1 MTVFASIMIKFRNKI
16 MNFSYQKIAKPIMF
30 LQDPEKTHKR
40 AILAG
45 KILQS
50 NFVTR
55 GLTGA
60 LFNYQNEMLEQEING
75 IKFRNPIGLAA
86 GFDKNA
92 EIISTIENTGFGFT
106 EVGSVTA
113 KKCAGNPGTRL
124 WRLPEKES
132 IRVNLGLNNKG
143 AEEISKRLSGKKFGI
158 PVGISAAKTNCKETA
173 DREEGIK
180 DYIETLKKF
189 ESIGDYFTINVS
201 CPNAYGGQPF
211 NDAESFEQLMKE
223 VDKLKIK
230 KPIYIKM
237 SPDLTGENVK
247 QLIEISKKH
256 RISGFICSNLTK
268 KHEFENGGL
277 SGKAVCEK
285 ADKLLSQIYL
295 ETKGKMTLIGAG
307 GIFSAQDAY
316 EKIKLGANLLQ
327 LITGMIYK
335 GPSVISDINYG
346 LVELLRKDGYQ
357 NVKQAVGTAHK
368 I

>member
-1 MTVFASIMIKFRNKI
+1 MTLRDKI
-16 MNFSYQKIAKPIMF
+16 MNISYQKIAKPIMF

-50 NFVTR
+50 NFITR
-55 GLTGA
+55 GLTSA
-60 LFNYQNEMLEQEING
+60 LFNYQNKILEQEIQG
-75 IKFRNPIGLAA
+75 IRFRNPIGLAA

-92 EIISTIENTGFGFT
+92 ELIPILEKIGFGFV
-106 EVGSVTA
+106 EVGSITA
-113 KKCAGNPGTRL
+113 KACAGNTGTRL
-124 WRLPEKES
+124 WRLPERES

-143 AEEISKRLSGKKFGI
+143 ADEISRNLAGKKFGI

-173 DREEGIK
+173 NREQGIK

-211 NDAESFEQLMKE
+211 NDAESFEELMKE
-223 VDKLKIK
+223 IVKLKIK
-230 KPIYIKM
+230 KPTFIKM
-237 SPDLTGENVK
+237 SPDLTNENVS
-247 QLIEISKKH
+247 QLIEISKKYG
-256 RISGFICSNLTK
+256 ITGFICSNLTK

-277 SGKAVCEK
+277 SGKAVSEK
-285 ADKLLSQIYL
+285 ADKLLSQTYL

-307 GIFSAQDAY
+307 GIFNGNDAY
-316 EKIKLGANLLQ
+316 QKIKLGANLLQ

-335 GPSVISDINYG
+335 GPGVVGQINH
-346 LVELLRKDGYQ
+346 ELGEILKKDGYE
-357 NVKQAVGTAHK
+357 NIKEAVGTAHN

>member
-1 MTVFASIMIKFRNKI
+1 MSIGIRSKI
-16 MNFSYQKIAKPIMF
+16 MNFSYKKIAKPIMF

-40 AILAG
+40 AVLMG

-55 GLTGA
+55 GITSA
-60 LFNYQNEMLEQEING
+60 LFNYQNKMLEQEISG
-75 IKFRNPIGLAA
+75 IKFKNPIGLAA

-92 EIISTIENTGFGFT
+92 ELIPLLGKVGFGFV
-106 EVGSVTA
+106 EVGSITA
-113 KKCAGNPGTRL
+113 KECAGNPGTRL
-124 WRLPEKES
+124 WRMPEREC

-143 AEEISKRLSGKKFGI
+143 AEEISKKLMGKKFEI
-158 PVGISAAKTNCKETA
+158 PVGISVAKTNCEQTA

-189 ESIGDYFTINVS
+189 ADIGNYFTINVS
-201 CPNAYGGQPF
+201 CPNAFGGQPF
-211 NDAESFEQLMKE
+211 NDAESYEELMKE

-230 KPIYIKM
+230 KPIFIKM
-237 SPDLTGENVK
+237 SPDLTSENVK
-247 QLIEISKKH
+247 QLIEISKKYNVT
-256 RISGFICSNLTK
+256 GFICSNLTK

-277 SGKAVCEK
+277 SGKAVSEK
-285 ADKLLSQIYL
+285 ADQLLTQMYL

-307 GIFSAQDAY
+307 GIFNAQDAY

-346 LVELLRKDGYQ
+346 LVELLKKDGYE
-357 NVKQAVGTAHK
+357 NIKDAVGTAHK

>member
-1 MTVFASIMIKFRNKI
+1 MIKFRNKI

-30 LQDPEKTHKR
+30 LQDPERTHKQ
-40 AILAG
+40 AIMAG

-50 NFVTR
+50 NFITR
-55 GLTGA
+55 SATKM
-60 LFNYQNEMLEQEING
+60 LFNYQNEMLVQEING
-75 IKFRNPIGLAA
+75 MRFRNPIGLAA

-92 EIISTIENTGFGFT
+92 EIISTIENIGFGFT
-106 EVGSVTA
+106 EVGSITA
-113 KKCAGNPGTRL
+113 KACAGNTGKRL

-143 AEEISKRLSGKKFGI
+143 ADEISKGLSGKKFGI
-158 PVGISAAKTNCKETA
+158 PIGISAAKTNCKETA

-189 ESIGDYFTINVS
+189 ENIGDYFTINIS

-211 NDAESFEQLMKE
+211 NDAESFELLMKE
-223 VDKLKIK
+223 IDKLKIK
-230 KPIYIKM
+230 KPILIKM
-237 SPDLTGENVK
+237 SPDLTKENNK
-247 QLIEISKKH
+247 QLIDISKKH
-256 RISGFICSNLTK
+256 NISGFICSNLTK
-268 KHEFENGGL
+268 KHKFENGGL
-277 SGKAVCEK
+277 SGKAVSQK
-285 ADKLLSQIYL
+285 ADELLSQIYL
-295 ETKGKMTLIGAG
+295 ETKGKTTLIGAG

-335 GPSVISDINYG
+335 GPSIISDINIE
-346 LVELLRKDGYQ
+346 LSELLKKDGYESI
-357 NVKQAVGTAHK
+357 KEATGTAHK

>member
-1 MTVFASIMIKFRNKI
+1 MIKFRNKV

-45 KILQS
+45 KIFQS

-55 GLTGA
+55 GITSA
-60 LFNYQNEMLEQEING
+60 LFNYQNEILEQEING
-75 IKFRNPIGLAA
+75 IKFKNPIGLAA

-92 EIISTIENTGFGFT
+92 EIISAIENIGFGFT

-113 KKCAGNPGTRL
+113 KACTGNPGKRL

-143 AEEISKRLSGKKFGI
+143 ADEISKKLKGKKFGI
-158 PVGISAAKTNCKETA
+158 PVGISAAKTNCEETA
-173 DREEGIK
+173 NQEEGIK

-189 ESIGDYFTINVS
+189 ENIGDYFTINVS

-223 VDKLKIK
+223 VVKLKIK

-237 SPDLTGENVK
+237 SPDLTSENVK
-247 QLIEISKKH
+247 QLIEISKKYGV
-256 RISGFICSNLTK
+256 SGFICSNLTK

-277 SGKAVCEK
+277 SGKAVSKK
-285 ADKLLSQIYL
+285 ADELLSQMHI
-295 ETKGKMTLIGAG
+295 ETKGMTLIGAG

-335 GPSVISDINYG
+335 GPGIIGEIN
-346 LVELLRKDGYQ
+346 LELSELLKKDGYE
-357 NVKQAVGTAHK
+357 NIKDAVGIAHK